1 MRALLLA
8 VAATALLAVSPV
20 PVRAEIAECDSNR
33 MSNADLGNCLA
44 RVLRRDDAALNRA
57 FQAALASIDQETHL
71 TAEQRNQWKDALRR
85 AQRAWIAFRDVDC
98 GEMIGWEWYG
108 GTGRSAA
115 ELTCQVERTRARTAD
130 FRQRYGQR

>member
-8 VAATALLAVSPV
+8 VAATALLAVSPA
-20 PVRAEIAECDSNR
+20 PARAEIAECDAQRS
-33 MSNADLGNCLA
+33 SNADLGNCLA

-71 TAEQRNQWKDALRR
+71 TPTQRGEWKDALRR

-108 GTGRSAA
+108 GTGRSSA
-115 ELTCQVERTRARTAD
+115 ELTCQIERTRARTRD
-130 FRQRYGQR
+130 FTERYGRR